1 MRVRWDAK
9 AILVAI
15 LFVTV
20 VCASGQSQSDASK
33 APPPP
38 ATPVFKA
45 KTDLVLIP
53 VSVRDKSGKHIAGLK
68 QDAFTVRQDGK
79 EQKVA
84 IFEEISTVAK
94 PATRLK
100 LPPNAF
106 TNTLADAQQ
115 RRVVIIALDTIN
127 TDFGDQAYARREL
140 IKYLSEQ
147 VQTDSLLCLITMS
160 RGGVKLVHD
169 FTRDPKL
176 LVAALHKARGTS
188 SQAESQGLADPL
200 IDALQNDLIF
210 QNEVDAIKSFVEAQ
224 SEMQRNDWR
233 MQVLITLDALN
244 QISQAFAGVPGKK
257 SLLWATGSFP
267 FQFTDPNE
275 AQNKPQF
282 AEILPEYERTWQL
295 LNNANI
301 AVYPIDARGLVNAG
315 LPPASAHLT
324 SRGLNSYTQTAMNKH
339 LQSVAAMQTVA
350 GMTGGRAFY
359 NTNDLGA
366 AFRRATEDSES
377 YYLLGYYHDNT
388 DSKPGWRQLK
398 VAVQAE
404 HVDVHSRTGFYVAKA
419 PKNPDDAR
427 KQDMRLALSS
437 PLEYTGVPMA
447 LQWLSGA
454 TSETNSPE
462 SSAKGSDKK
471 DSNPEKKKV
480 LFQLLLGANSIE
492 IDSDD
497 SNHMRFD
504 VFGLVTDHEG
514 KQVAQVGQTIES
526 HLKPDGVKQ
535 MTESGLT
542 YKNAFQVPPGDYTAR
557 VVVRDALS
565 GHIGT
570 IIAPLKVQ

>member
-1 MRVRWDAK
+1 MRLLTDAK
-9 AILVAI
+9 AVIVAI

-20 VCASGQSQSDASK
+20 VCASAQENK
-33 APPPP
+33 TPP
-38 ATPVFKA
+38 AASTPVFKS

-53 VSVRDKSGKHIAGLK
+53 VSVRDKSGKRVAGLK

-79 EQKVA
+79 DQKIA
-84 IFEEISTVAK
+84 IFEEISTAAK
-94 PATRLK
+94 PATRPK

-106 TNTLADAQQ
+106 TNTIADAQQ
-115 RRVVIIALDTIN
+115 RRVVIVALDTIN
-127 TDFGDQAYARREL
+127 TDFADQAYARREL

-160 RGGVKLVHD
+160 RGGVKLIHD
-169 FTRDPKL
+169 FTADPKL
-176 LVAALHKARGTS
+176 LVAALHKARGTPS
-188 SQAESQGLADPL
+188 HAESTGIQDPL
-200 IDALQNDLIF
+200 IESLQNDLIF

-275 AQNKPQF
+275 AQTRPQF
-282 AEILPEYERTWQL
+282 AEILPQYERTWQL

-315 LPPASAHLT
+315 LPPASAHLN
-324 SRGLNSYTQTAMNKH
+324 SRGLNTYTQTAINQH
-339 LQSVAAMQTVA
+339 LQTITAMQTVA

-366 AFRRATEDSES
+366 AFHRATEDSES
-377 YYLLGYYHDNT
+377 YYVLGYYHDSS

-398 VAVQAE
+398 VAVHAE

-419 PKNPDDAR
+419 AKNPEDVR
-427 KQDMRLALSS
+427 KQDMRLALAS
-437 PLEYTGVPMA
+437 PLEYTSVPMA
-447 LQWLSGA
+447 LQWLNGA
-454 TSETNSPE
+454 AIETTTPAPS
-462 SSAKGSDKK
+462 KGGDKK
-471 DSNPEKKKV
+471 DGTPEKKKV
-480 LFQLLLGANSIE
+480 IFQLLLGANSIE
-492 IDSDD
+492 IDADD

-504 VFGLVTDHEG
+504 VFGIVTDHEG
-514 KQVAQVGQTIES
+514 KQIAEIGQTIES

-535 MTESGLT
+535 LTESGLT